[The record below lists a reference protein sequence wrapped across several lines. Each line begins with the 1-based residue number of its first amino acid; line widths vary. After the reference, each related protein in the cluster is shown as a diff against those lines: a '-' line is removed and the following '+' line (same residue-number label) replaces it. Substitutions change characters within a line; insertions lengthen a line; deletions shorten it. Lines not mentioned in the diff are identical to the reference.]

1 MCYIMNCESLKN
13 KSNYFLTCKYFQ
25 LILQPLQ
32 TFRLLVLLV
41 LLLLFHSIRQFVQ
54 CNSCHS
60 WILYGKLYTLKT
72 KMISGLIKLWL
83 SAFSLIFIIILCK
96 KTIQVEQEGR
106 CLQQKYVNGKRY
118 LWHIRE
124 RERET
129 AESGEWRGLE

>member
-41 LLLLFHSIRQFVQ
+41 FLLSFNSILQFVQ

-60 WILYGKLYTLKT
+60 WRLYGKLYTLKM
-72 KMISGLIKLWL
+72 KKISGLIKLWL
-83 SAFSLIFIIILCK
+83 SAFSLTFIIILCEK
-96 KTIQVEQEGR
+96 IIQVEREGR

-124 RERET
+124 RQRK
-129 AESGEWRGLE
+129 AESGEG